1 MRAIVVSEFG
11 NPADVLKTSE
21 RPVPEPQAGEV
32 RVKIRLSPIHN
43 HDLMIAAGKYGML
56 PALPFVP
63 GTEAMGEIDALGPD
77 VSGFEIGQRVVFGGQ
92 GLWAEYAVTKAA
104 NLIPIPDGIADET
117 ACQLISMPLS
127 ALVLLDDLN
136 VVEGEWIVQN
146 AANGA
151 VGKVLN
157 LVAGKRGINVINLVR
172 RASAVGDL
180 QDLGFANI
188 VVTEEEGWQE
198 KAKSLAQGAPIVRA
212 LDSVGGPATDA
223 IMDLLGDGGELI
235 CFGSMSGQNMQISPK
250 NLLFKNTIAK
260 GFWAARRIPEI
271 DAQKRSDMVRE
282 LITLAASGDLPL
294 PVDQILDLYEAGRGA
309 ELTWAPGRNGK
320 ILLKP

>member
-1 MRAIVVSEFG
+1 MRAIVVTEFG
-11 NPADVLKTSE
+11 KPADVLKPSE

-63 GTEAMGEIDALGPD
+63 GTEAMGEIDALGPG
-77 VSGFEIGQRVVFGGQ
+77 VSGFETGQRVAFGGQ
-92 GLWAEYAVTKAA
+92 GLWSEYAVVKAGG
-104 NLIPIPDGIADET
+104 LIPLPDAISDEI
-117 ACQLISMPLS
+117 ACQLVSMPLS
-127 ALVLLDDLN
+127 TLVLLEDLE
-136 VVEGEWIVQN
+136 VGEGDWIVQN

-157 LVAGKRGINVINLVR
+157 LFAQKRGINVINLVR
-172 RASAVGDL
+172 REGAAKDL
-180 QDLGFANI
+180 ADLGFSNI
-188 VVTEEEGWQE
+188 IVTEDEGWTD
-198 KAKSLAQGAPIVRA
+198 KAKSLAKGAPIVRA
-212 LDSVGGPATDA
+212 LDSVGGEATDA
-223 IMDLLGDGGELI
+223 IMDLLADGGELV

-250 NLLFKNTIAK
+250 NLLFKKTIAK

-271 DAQKRSDMVRE
+271 DAQKRSQMVRE
-282 LITLAASGDLPL
+282 LIGLAASGDLPL
-294 PVDQILDLYEAGRGA
+294 PVDRTLGLEDAGRGA
-309 ELTWAPGRNGK
+309 DLTQAPGRNGK

>member
-11 NPADVLKTSE
+11 KPADVLKTSE
-21 RPVPEPQAGEV
+21 RQMPEPQAGEV
-32 RVKIRLSPIHN
+32 RVKIGLSPIHN

-56 PALPFVP
+56 PPLPFVP

-104 NLIPIPDGIADET
+104 NLIPIPNGIADET

-127 ALVLLDDLN
+127 TLVLLDDLN
-136 VVEGEWIVQN
+136 VGEGDWIVQN

-157 LVAGKRGINVINLVR
+157 LVANKRGINVINLVR
-172 RASAVGDL
+172 RSSAVGDL
-180 QDLGFANI
+180 QDLGFSNI

-198 KAKSLAQGAPIVRA
+198 KAKSLTKGAPIARA

-294 PVDQILDLYEAGRGA
+294 PVDQILDFYEAGRGA